1 MCEATI
7 ITWGMRHLILDT
19 MRLIF
24 YSAYYRCQYWIP
36 WDSLDTLGVHGY
48 LGVPWLLGAVLR
60 SDLDHAPAHLGH
72 GCPKRR
78 AWYSVSRCVPA
89 IAYKTDG
96 KQIHTSKWRIVS
108 G

>member
-1 MCEATI
+1 M
-7 ITWGMRHLILDT
+7 DT
-19 MRLIF
+19 LGFHGYLGIP
-24 YSAYYRCQYWIP
+24 WIP

-78 AWYSVSRCVPA
+78 AWYSVSRGAPA
-89 IAYKTDG
+89 IAYKTNG
-96 KQIHTSKWRIVS
+96 KQIHLPKWRIVS